1 MLKKKRNAITTVIAL
16 AGVSLATVG
25 FATWVVGLQKDSEDL
40 TVEAIV
46 DSTLNK
52 SVYLEATTNG
62 KKIVLAEE
70 SATTKVEGEEKIV
83 YAQAND
89 STSEIKVDAN
99 ALKFTFK
106 TLQYSV
112 GSGLTD
118 AETPKQMI
126 IEFLAPDTTKGINA
140 SNLVDVDKCK
150 MDTNYRGAAT
160 ETSGKS
166 TFTYLNFATVNI
178 DLTKASLLKDITD
191 AKATTFKTYEIIKK
205 DYKFTWG
212 SYFENVSPVSFYNTK
227 SAEKVKTLDAA
238 KKKDDLF
245 KDSELASFELQKMAD
260 AFKGNKLSIKV
271 SLSTEAME

>member
-40 TVEAIV
+40 TVETIV

-52 SVYLEATTNG
+52 SVYLEAATDD
-62 KKIVLAEE
+62 KKLVLAEE
-70 SATTKVEGEEKIV
+70 LATPKGDDKIV
-83 YAQAND
+83 YAEENAGE
-89 STSEIKVDAN
+89 TEIKVDAN

-106 TLQYSV
+106 TLQYSI

-118 AETPKQMI
+118 AETPKKMI
-126 IEFLAPDTTKGINA
+126 IEFLAPDITKDINA
-140 SNLVDVDKCK
+140 SNLVEVDKCK
-150 MDTNYRGAAT
+150 MDTNYRAAAT

-178 DLTKASLLKDITD
+178 DLTNASLLKDITD
-191 AKATTFKTYEIIKK
+191 ANATTFKTYEVINK

-212 SYFENVSPVSFYNTK
+212 SYFDNVSPVKFYNDK
-227 SAEKVKTLDAA
+227 SAEKVKDLDPA
-238 KKKDDLF
+238 KKKDALF

-260 AFKGNKLSIKV
+260 AFKGKKLSIKV
-271 SLSTEAME
+271 SLSTTK